1 MRPKPTFVAPI
12 SIFASFLLF
21 AYTLVL
27 SAYEVPLSPSA
38 IQEAYILGQRNDQ
51 ATANF
56 LTPYVKEMVAT
67 GQTGPHIAEI
77 QVLTPFVQV
86 VDESR
91 KNTAGYTEEQ
101 ATADYQRRGNSILV
115 RIVLML
121 PAVFPNQQNSSAATN
136 TQNNAPLR
144 PENFWQNFR
153 FNVKQ
158 WGKTIASR
166 SIRNTPIYSTA
177 TKDAPAVLDGAT
189 VWLEFDAKDISSD
202 QLVVEVVTPDA
213 KNITA
218 AFDLK
223 KLR

>member
-1 MRPKPTFVAPI
+1 MFIFTASAFCPLAP
-12 SIFASFLLF
+12 F
-21 AYTLVL
+21 AY
-27 SAYEVPLSPSA
+27 AYEFPLNSTT
-38 IQEAYILGQRNDQ
+38 IHEAYILGQRNDQ
-51 ATANF
+51 ATADF
-56 LTPYVKEMVAT
+56 LAPYVKELIAN
-67 GQTGPHIAEI
+67 GQIGSHIAEI

-91 KNTAGYTEEQ
+91 KNTSGYTEQQ
-101 ATADYQRRGNSILV
+101 AADDYRRRGNSVLV

-121 PAVFPNQQNSSAATN
+121 PAAFPKQRDSSAAARN

-153 FNVKQ
+153 FNVRQ
-158 WGKTIASR
+158 RGKTIASR
-166 SIRNTPIYSTA
+166 AIRNTPIYSAA
-177 TKDAPAVLDGAT
+177 TKDTPAVLDGAT

-202 QLVVEVVTPDA
+202 QFVVEVVTPDA

-223 KLR
+223 RLR